1 LYPLTT
7 SLPIILLNLPAIS
20 KALYDLY
27 DQVKDGQDN
36 LHSGLD
42 STLQLHHALFE
53 TCQGEALPHLA
64 ETTKHLTRVGTLR
77 ALHPTLV
84 ERTFS
89 TLSLILRTMSPF
101 ILKPSP
107 EAQDALKGTWT
118 EVRPYLKPK
127 TNKKY
132 VRKCIADAWAG
143 IIRKARSEGLARLV
157 NVLLENEAEG
167 LEAVWTN
174 SLKGT
179 SHNLH
184 SRALPVI
191 SLLLDRLIET
201 ESPTQ
206 LVTLNMVFTA
216 LVHHCT
222 SSTITPVVETV
233 LAKVAS
239 SSAEPSSST
248 WTATASISI
257 MSVLST
263 ILLVRKG
270 KRYPESQLKP
280 TMVKLQSLLPRL
292 EEIKGS
298 SAEQDIE
305 WRKHYVLCIMGSLQ
319 AGKLAQWLSPGV
331 ALIEG
336 VWNRLVSWCSP
347 YDVAANHK
355 ETREAFALVSSL
367 VNMKW
372 QGIEQFILP
381 HVAR

>member
-1 LYPLTT
+1 LLDLTLPFQQLQKTLYPLTT

-20 KALYDLY
+20 TALYELY
-27 DQVKDGQDN
+27 DNVKDGQDN

-42 STLQLHHALFE
+42 STLQLHHALYE

-77 ALHPTLV
+77 ALDPKLV

-89 TLSLILRTMSPF
+89 TLSLILRTMSTF
-101 ILKPSP
+101 MLKPSP
-107 EAQDALKGTWT
+107 EAQDALKGTWA

-132 VRKCIADAWAG
+132 VRKCIADAFAG
-143 IIRKARSEGLARLV
+143 IIRKARSEGLARLID
-157 NVLLENEAEG
+157 VLLENEAEG

-179 SHNLH
+179 SRNFH

-191 SLLLDRLIET
+191 SLLLDRLVQT

-206 LVTLNMVFTA
+206 LVTLNLVFTA
-216 LVHHCT
+216 LVHHS
-222 SSTITPVVETV
+222 SSTTIIPVVETI
-233 LAKVAS
+233 LARVATVS
-239 SSAEPSSST
+239 TEPSSSS
-248 WTATASISI
+248 ATPSASTSI
-257 MSVLST
+257 LSALST
-263 ILLVRKG
+263 VLLVRKG

-292 EEIKGS
+292 EELKGS
-298 SAEQDIE
+298 SSEQDVE
-305 WRKHYVLCIMGSLQ
+305 WRKKYVLCIMGSLQ
-319 AGKLAQWLSPGV
+319 AGQLSQWLSPGV

-336 VWNRLVSWCSP
+336 VWNRLVSW
-347 YDVAANHK
+347 
-355 ETREAFALVSSL
+355 
-367 VNMKW
+367 
-372 QGIEQFILP
+372 I
-381 HVAR
+381 

>member
-1 LYPLTT
+1 
-7 SLPIILLNLPAIS
+7 
-20 KALYDLY
+20 
-27 DQVKDGQDN
+27 
-36 LHSGLD
+36 
-42 STLQLHHALFE
+42 
-53 TCQGEALPHLA
+53 
-64 ETTKHLTRVGTLR
+64 
-77 ALHPTLV
+77 
-84 ERTFS
+84 
-89 TLSLILRTMSPF
+89 MSPF

-233 LAKVAS
+233 LAKVAP
-239 SSAEPSSST
+239 AATEPSSST
-248 WTATASISI
+248 STATTSISI

-298 SAEQDIE
+298 SEEQDVE

-336 VWNRLVSWCSP
+336 VWNRLVS
-347 YDVAANHK
+347 
-355 ETREAFALVSSL
+355 
-367 VNMKW
+367 
-372 QGIEQFILP
+372 
-381 HVAR
+381 

>member
-1 LYPLTT
+1 
-7 SLPIILLNLPAIS
+7 
-20 KALYDLY
+20 
-27 DQVKDGQDN
+27 
-36 LHSGLD
+36 
-42 STLQLHHALFE
+42 
-53 TCQGEALPHLA
+53 
-64 ETTKHLTRVGTLR
+64 
-77 ALHPTLV
+77 
-84 ERTFS
+84 
-89 TLSLILRTMSPF
+89 MSPF

-118 EVRPYLKPK
+118 EVRLYLKPK

-157 NVLLENEAEG
+157 DVLLENEAEG

-191 SLLLDRLIET
+191 NLLLDRLIET

-216 LVHHCT
+216 LVHHCS

-233 LAKVAS
+233 LSKVAPS
-239 SSAEPSSST
+239 PTEPSSST
-248 WTATASISI
+248 STANASISI

-280 TMVKLQSLLPRL
+280 TMIKLQSLLPRL
-292 EEIKGS
+292 EELKGS
-298 SAEQDIE
+298 SEEQDIE
-305 WRKHYVLCIMGSLQ
+305 WRKHLVLCIMGSLQ

-336 VWNRLVSWCSP
+336 VWNRLVSC
-347 YDVAANHK
+347 DLCT
-355 ETREAFALVSSL
+355 ELEAS
-367 VNMKW
+367 
-372 QGIEQFILP
+372 
-381 HVAR
+381 

>member
-1 LYPLTT
+1 MSLLDLTLPFQQLQKTLYPLTT

-20 KALYDLY
+20 AALYDLY
-27 DQVKDGQDN
+27 DNVKDGQDN

-42 STLQLHHALFE
+42 SALQLHHALFE

-64 ETTKHLTRVGTLR
+64 ETTRHLTRVGTLR
-77 ALHPTLV
+77 ALDPKLV
-84 ERTFS
+84 ERSFS

-101 ILKPSP
+101 LLKPSR
-107 EAQDALKGTWT
+107 EAQDALKNTWI

-157 NVLLENEAEG
+157 DVLLEDEAEG

-191 SLLLDRLIET
+191 SLLLERLVAT
-201 ESPTQ
+201 ESSAQ
-206 LVTLNMVFTA
+206 LVTLNLVFTA
-216 LVHHCT
+216 LVHHCS
-222 SSTITPVVETV
+222 SSTIVPVVETV
-233 LAKVAS
+233 LARLGPSATEAS
-239 SSAEPSSST
+239 SSKST
-248 WTATASISI
+248 VTVSIPVL
-257 MSVLST
+257 SVLST

-280 TMVKLQSLLPRL
+280 TMTKLQSLLPRL

-298 SAEQDIE
+298 SEEADIE
-305 WRKHYVLCIMGSLQ
+305 WRRSYVLCVMGSLQ
-319 AGKLAQWLSPGV
+319 AGKLTQWLSPGV

-336 VWNRLVSWCSP
+336 VWNRLVSS
-347 YDVAANHK
+347 H
-355 ETREAFALVSSL
+355 F
-367 VNMKW
+367 
-372 QGIEQFILP
+372 
-381 HVAR
+381 

>member
-1 LYPLTT
+1 
-7 SLPIILLNLPAIS
+7 
-20 KALYDLY
+20 
-27 DQVKDGQDN
+27 
-36 LHSGLD
+36 
-42 STLQLHHALFE
+42 
-53 TCQGEALPHLA
+53 
-64 ETTKHLTRVGTLR
+64 
-77 ALHPTLV
+77 
-84 ERTFS
+84 
-89 TLSLILRTMSPF
+89 MSPF

-143 IIRKARSEGLARLV
+143 IIRKARSEGLARLID
-157 NVLLENEAEG
+157 VLLDQEAEG

-201 ESPTQ
+201 QSPTQ

-222 SSTITPVVETV
+222 SSTITPVVET
-233 LAKVAS
+233 S
-239 SSAEPSSST
+239 
-248 WTATASISI
+248 TATTSISI

-298 SAEQDIE
+298 SEEQDVE

-336 VWNRLVSWCSP
+336 VWNRLVS
-347 YDVAANHK
+347 
-355 ETREAFALVSSL
+355 
-367 VNMKW
+367 
-372 QGIEQFILP
+372 
-381 HVAR
+381 